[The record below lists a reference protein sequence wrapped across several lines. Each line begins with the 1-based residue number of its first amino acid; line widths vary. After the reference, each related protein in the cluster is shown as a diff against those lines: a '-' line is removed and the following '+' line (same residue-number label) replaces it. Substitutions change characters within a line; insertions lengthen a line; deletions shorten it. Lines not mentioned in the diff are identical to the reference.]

1 MKIRLLISRLMG
13 KKDVRARRDFE
24 VDSFQRIAREQFL
37 RLKDKGLSIPVV
49 TL

>member
-1 MKIRLLISRLMG
+1 MRKLLEKLFES
-13 KKDVRARRDFE
+13 KKKKTAPKDFE
-24 VDSFQRIAREQFL
+24 WEKFKTMARQQFL